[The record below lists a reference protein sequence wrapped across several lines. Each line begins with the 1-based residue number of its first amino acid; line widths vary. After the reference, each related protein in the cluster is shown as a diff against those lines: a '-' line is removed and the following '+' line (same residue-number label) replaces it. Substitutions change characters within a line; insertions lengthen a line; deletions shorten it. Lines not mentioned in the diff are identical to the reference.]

1 MSYYLTIF
9 KKKFL
14 PVFVFIIGTTQFN
27 SCQQFADFDVTAD
40 QFLNGKNE
48 ANAIILDVRT
58 ENEYQNGHLENAVL
72 INMHAPDFS
81 SKIKDLN
88 KDNTYYV
95 YCRSGARS
103 RSAVKLMRKEG
114 FSKAF
119 NIKGGIHQLSRKGVE
134 LAN

>member
-1 MSYYLTIF
+1 MSFYLSKL
-9 KKKFL
+9 KKRFL
-14 PVFVFIIGTTQFN
+14 PIFVFIIGTTQFN
-27 SCQQFADFDVTAD
+27 SCQQSADFDVTTD
-40 QFLNGKNE
+40 QFLKGKNE

-72 INMHAPDFS
+72 INIYAPDFS

-119 NIKGGIHQLSRKGVE
+119 NIKGGIHQLSRKGIKLV
-134 LAN
+134 N